1 MREFTAGRFALPLGN
16 HTYIMGIL
24 NVTPDSF
31 SDGGRFFSSDLAVA
45 HALEMQAQGADL
57 IDVGGQSTRPGYEA
71 IPWEQEWERLEPVLL
86 GLQGKLSVPLSVD
99 TFYPEVAKKAL
110 ACGADIIND
119 VTGFCLEEMWRTAA
133 ESSCGCIVMHPCGAP
148 GDIVPAVHAFFE
160 QKRKEAERFGIAP
173 ERLCMDPGVG
183 FGKEYEQNL
192 RLIANVGRTRLP
204 DCAFL
209 MAASRKRVIG
219 QPCGNPPFAER
230 MPGTIA
236 AHTLAAAGG
245 ADILRVHD
253 VWEAVQAAR
262 VADAVLSQRQ
272 G

>member
-1 MREFTAGRFALPLGN
+1 
-16 HTYIMGIL
+16 
-24 NVTPDSF
+24 
-31 SDGGRFFSSDLAVA
+31 
-45 HALEMQAQGADL
+45 
-57 IDVGGQSTRPGYEA
+57 
-71 IPWEQEWERLEPVLL
+71 
-86 GLQGKLSVPLSVD
+86 
-99 TFYPEVAKKAL
+99 
-110 ACGADIIND
+110 
-119 VTGFCLEEMWRTAA
+119 
-133 ESSCGCIVMHPCGAP
+133 
-148 GDIVPAVHAFFE
+148 
-160 QKRKEAERFGIAP
+160 
-173 ERLCMDPGVG
+173 MDPGVG